1 MNKKK
6 IIKIVISILLMGY
19 LLWEANIH
27 ELLNLLKAVDIPLLV
42 LIYSACVPG
51 ILFCTYKWKV
61 LLQAQGINSPGF
73 LRLWALYHMGG
84 FFSNFLP
91 SDIGGDLVRSY
102 AVGRANNKQAES
114 FAAVAVER
122 ISGFVAMIF
131 YGIIGIFINCQLAVE
146 LNLIYIFAGS
156 VFLVFVFI
164 CLFLNRKFAK
174 WLMKAFN
181 YTPLK
186 KIVPKINK
194 LYESFY
200 LYKQKKYI
208 LFYVMILSFVFQLYA
223 IWYPYALLI
232 TTGTHLSYFN
242 FMLIF
247 PAIMVISIIPITIN
261 SIGVRE
267 GAFVY
272 FFSHMG
278 ISSSQAL
285 VLALLYRVGV
295 LLPSLI
301 GGLIYMFGDLSK
313 REVISAQP

>member
-6 IIKIVISILLMGY
+6 IIKFVISILLMGY
-19 LLWEANIH
+19 LLWEANIR
-27 ELLNLLKAVDIPLLV
+27 EIFDLFKGVNIPLLV
-42 LIYSACVPG
+42 LIYSACIPG
-51 ILFCTYKWKV
+51 HLYCTYKWMV
-61 LLQAQGINSPGF
+61 LLKTQGINSTGF
-73 LRLWALYHMGG
+73 FRLWCLYHIGG

-91 SDIGGDLVRSY
+91 SDVGGDLVRSY
-102 AVGRANNKQAES
+102 AVGRENSKQAES
-114 FAAVAVER
+114 FAAVSVER
-122 ISGFVAMIF
+122 ISGFAAMTF
-131 YGIIGIFINCQLAVE
+131 YGIVGIFINFQLAVE
-146 LNLIYIFAGS
+146 LNLIYILIGS
-156 VFLVFVFI
+156 FFLVLIFI
-164 CLFLNRKFAK
+164 SLFLYRKFAK
-174 WLMKAFN
+174 WLMKALN
-181 YTPLK
+181 YTPLE

-208 LFYVMILSFVFQLYA
+208 LFYVMILSFIFQLYA

-232 TTGTHLSYFN
+232 TTGAHLPYLN

-247 PAIMVISIIPITIN
+247 PAIMIISIIPITIN
-261 SIGVRE
+261 SIGLRE

-278 ISSSQAL
+278 IPSSQAL

-301 GGLIYMFGDLSK
+301 GGLMYMFGDLTK
-313 REVISAQP
+313 REVIRAKI